1 MGPISAWIAV
11 KNRFHNTSVKTA
23 PEEGDLPSI
32 LRSGEFIP
40 HLCDQHLMELSHSA

>member
-1 MGPISAWIAV
+1 MGPINAWVAV
-11 KNRFHNTSVKTA
+11 KNRFHKTA

-40 HLCDQHLMELSHSA
+40 HLHDQHLMELAHSA